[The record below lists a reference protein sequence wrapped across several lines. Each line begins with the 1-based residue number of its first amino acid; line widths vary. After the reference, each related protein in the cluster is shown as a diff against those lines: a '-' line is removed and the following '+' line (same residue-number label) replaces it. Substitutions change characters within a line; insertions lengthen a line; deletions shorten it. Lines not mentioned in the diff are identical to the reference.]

1 MKIITTICLG
11 CMFFSLSFPITS
23 LAPLANA
30 EIIPV
35 TKESSPIEVE
45 TYIKNE
51 IIRSGLDWRIIKPT
65 LVCESSF
72 TTGQSLVPSSTG
84 PNGRE
89 DSWGPWQ
96 IHLPSHPGVTREQ
109 AQDPVWSTAWAISK
123 IKGGFKRWSC
133 WPA

>member
-1 MKIITTICLG
+1 MKILITICFGLCLFGLG
-11 CMFFSLSFPITS
+11 FPLTSF
-23 LAPLANA
+23 APKASA
-30 EIIPV
+30 EMISV
-35 TKESSPIEVE
+35 SKNSSPEVVE
-45 TYIKNE
+45 TYIKNQ
-51 IIRSGLDWRIIKPT
+51 ISIAGLNWGVIRPT
-65 LVCESSF
+65 LMCESSF
-72 TTGQSLVPSSTG
+72 TTGQSLVPNPSG